1 MDRHELEDEKTL
13 AEARLFAEGL
23 AAADQQAFD
32 PAGRSAGNVEAIDVV
47 DAKHNARRCGRAS
60 FLGLYFYNYDLHPH
74 MILT

>member
-47 DAKHNARRCGRAS
+47 DAKYNAR
-60 FLGLYFYNYDLHPH
+60 
-74 MILT
+74 